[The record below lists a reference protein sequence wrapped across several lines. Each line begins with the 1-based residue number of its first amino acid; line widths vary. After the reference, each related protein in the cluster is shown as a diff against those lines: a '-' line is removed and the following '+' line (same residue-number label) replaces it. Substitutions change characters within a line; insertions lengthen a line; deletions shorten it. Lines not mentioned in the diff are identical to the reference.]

1 MRVRWRHGLVLVV
14 AGLCLFSSG
23 RIIQAGAS
31 FQSDAEKI
39 VPWDFRADFRHGLF
53 GWMSFP
59 LFQDIGFDPTIITRR
74 EGSDVVLFRELRAFG
89 EQRLSIGV
97 IRPISFIARPATRIR
112 LRYTLRWASPE
123 ATFGLI
129 LAGEDG
135 KKYRASLPAGDGT
148 HSAAIGGAQLAV
160 PAAGVPVEAIILQG
174 SVERPVLNATSEIIL
189 REFEMQSFRPAEV
202 PVISPVLA
210 RGVNQDSLVATRVLA
225 PGESFPLVLG
235 PRSSNTNVTLRNG
248 NGKLEVERSLPA
260 ASSPESSYSIPLAP
274 KAEPGLWTAELAGG
288 GARTRFSFLVM
299 GNIPAHPRLLLSPA
313 RLEQLR
319 SAPEFAAFRDR
330 LRQQARAQAGKITFN
345 VAAGDNLARVPVGR
359 SLRPSFE
366 GEINPYFDLLG
377 SYADCIAWNAL
388 NYRLT
393 ADPASLEAARRAL
406 LTVTKWQ
413 TWTPPRFASHGLH
426 TYYEVGVFSQ
436 EVAFG
441 YDLIASDL
449 SQTEKEEVAQAF
461 WQKAIKPTVD
471 EYFLYNRMPIAASN
485 WMPNSLGGV
494 LAAAAVVAG
503 DVPEWRNREGV
514 AVAELALAFEQALDA
529 LFPGDGS
536 EVEPAGYH
544 HFALA
549 GVSYGMAALR
559 ALHIRPPSTDKMLN
573 AFWWPHYAMVRPDLV
588 LDGGDFGGGMRGLPA
603 FAWGAEHGAIPALRA
618 FYERAG
624 NPLVQPR
631 ASARDTGA
639 GPGALPHLLDL
650 VCCTGAAPAVDPPPR
665 SRVFPLRGSAVLRSG
680 FDPDSTVISLRAGPW
695 FNHEHH
701 DNGGFLI
708 AAFGSRLIWEA
719 GRAGYYNEPNYHSY
733 FTQAAGHNTVLLDE
747 DAFSQVAYNG
757 RYLKAFQDYPRIT
770 EHVFSPAFDYVA
782 TDLAAAYNGR
792 LSSYRRD
799 FLFLPPDVLII
810 YDELQAPEPH
820 TYTWLLHPSDE
831 NIPVV
836 EGNRARIETR
846 AARAV
851 MTAAGSAGSWD
862 IKTTPMLV
870 GIFRN
875 LERGKLPERYVLRL
889 ASEKANSARFLV
901 GMQFSPQA
909 NLADSKLSLLQP
921 TQSGNSLGLADETE
935 GISMA
940 IRTGTGNLSL
950 GNLNTDG
957 VMLAVKRKA
966 NSETWLAAKARSVL
980 RQGQKLFWATHPA
993 SVSWQQSSN
1002 DLELN
1007 LNLPAAATVEIRM
1020 PSSPARVLIDGT
1032 PAEFSFRSAGDHGF
1046 VVISRLSQGG
1056 HLLSL
1061 STRAAL

>member
-1 MRVRWRHGLVLVV
+1 MRFRWRYGLVLIL
-14 AGLCLFSSG
+14 AGLFSYD
-23 RIIQAGAS
+23 RIIEAGTPL
-31 FQSDAEKI
+31 QSEAERI

-74 EGSDVVLFRELRAFG
+74 EGSEVVLFRELRSYG
-89 EQRLSIGV
+89 EQSLSIGV
-97 IRPISFIARPATRIR
+97 IRPLSFIARPATRIR
-112 LRYTLRWASPE
+112 LRYTLRWASPDT
-123 ATFGLI
+123 TFGLI

-135 KKYRASLPAGDGT
+135 KKYRAALPAGDGT
-148 HSAAIGGAQLAV
+148 HAAAIGGAELAV
-160 PAAGVPVEAIILQG
+160 PSAGVRVEAIILQG

-189 REFEMQSFRPAEV
+189 REFEIQSFRPAEV
-202 PVISPVLA
+202 PVIRPVLA
-210 RGVNQDSLVATRVLA
+210 RGVYQDSLVATRTLA
-225 PGESFPLVLG
+225 PGESLPLLLG
-235 PRSSNTNVTLRNG
+235 PRTSNTKVTLRNG
-248 NGKLEVERSLPA
+248 NGKIEVERTLSA
-260 ASSPESSYSIPLAP
+260 AAAPETSYSIPLPP
-274 KAEPGLWTAELAGG
+274 KPQPGLWSAELAGG
-288 GARTRFSFLVM
+288 GARTQFSFLVI
-299 GNIPAHPRLLLSPA
+299 GDIPAHPRLLLSSA

-319 SAPEFAAFRDR
+319 SAPELAGFRDR

-388 NYRLT
+388 DYRLT
-393 ADPASLEAARRAL
+393 GDRTSLDAARRAL

-449 SQTEKEEVAQAF
+449 SQPEKDEVAQAF
-461 WQKAIKPTVD
+461 WHKAIKPTVD

-503 DVPEWRNREGV
+503 DVSEWRNREGV
-514 AVAELALAFEQALDA
+514 AVAELALAFEQTLDT

-544 HFALA
+544 HFAQA

-559 ALHIRPPSTDKMLN
+559 ALYITPPSTAKMLE

-603 FAWGAEHGAIPALRA
+603 FAWGAEYGGIPALRA
-618 FYERAG
+618 FYDRAG

-631 ASARDTGA
+631 SSARETGA
-639 GPGALPHLLDL
+639 GPGLPHLLDL
-650 VCCTGAAPAVDPPPR
+650 VCCTGPAPAVNPPPR

-695 FNHEHH
+695 FNHEHR
-701 DNGGFLI
+701 DNGGFLV

-747 DAFSQVAYNG
+747 DDFSHAPYNG
-757 RYLKAFQDYPRIT
+757 RYLKAFQEYPRIT
-770 EHVFSPAFDYVA
+770 EHVFSPAVDYVA
-782 TDLAAAYNGR
+782 TNLAPAYEGR

-799 FLFLPPDVLII
+799 FLFLPPDMLII
-810 YDELQAPEPH
+810 YDELQAPQPH

-831 NIPVV
+831 NKPVL

-862 IKTTPMLV
+862 IKTTPVLV

-889 ASEKANSARFLV
+889 ASGKANSARFLV
-901 GMQFSPQA
+901 GMQFSPQKA
-909 NLADSKLSLLQP
+909 NSVDSKLSLLQT
-921 TQSGNSLGLADETE
+921 TQSANSLGLANETH
-935 GISMA
+935 GVSMA
-940 IRTGTGNLSL
+940 ARTGTGDLSL
-950 GNLNTDG
+950 ETLNTDG
-957 VMLAVKRKA
+957 VILAVKRKA
-966 NSETWLAAKARSVL
+966 DSETWLATKARSVL
-980 RQGQKLFWATHPA
+980 REGQKLFSATHPA
-993 SVSWQQSSN
+993 SVSWQESPN
-1002 DLELN
+1002 RIELN
-1007 LNLPAAATVEIRM
+1007 LYLSAAATVEIRVS
-1020 PSSPARVLIDGT
+1020 SSPARVLIDGT
-1032 PAEFSFRSAGDHGF
+1032 PGEFGFRSSGDHGF

-1061 STRAAL
+1061 STRTAP

>member
-1 MRVRWRHGLVLVV
+1 MQVRWRYGLVLIL

-23 RIIQAGAS
+23 IIEAGTP
-31 FQSDAEKI
+31 FQSEAVQI
-39 VPWDFRADFRHGLF
+39 VPWDFRADFGRGLF

-74 EGSDVVLFRELRAFG
+74 EGSDVVLFRELRSYG
-89 EQRLSIGV
+89 EKRLAVGV
-97 IRPISFIARPATRIR
+97 IRPINFIARPATRIR
-112 LRYTLRWASPE
+112 LRYTLRWASSE

-135 KKYRASLPAGDGT
+135 KKYRATLPAADGT
-148 HSAAIGGAQLAV
+148 HSASVSGAQLAV
-160 PAAGVPVEAIILQG
+160 PAAGVGIEAIILQG
-174 SVERPVLNATSEIIL
+174 WVERPVLNATSEIIL

-202 PVISPVLA
+202 PVLSPVLA

-235 PRSSNTNVTLRNG
+235 PRSSNTKVTLRKG
-248 NGKLEVERSLPA
+248 NGKIEVERSLPA
-260 ASSPESSYSIPLAP
+260 ASAPESSYSIPLSAN
-274 KAEPGLWTAELAGG
+274 AEPGLWTAELAGG

-299 GNIPAHPRLLLSPA
+299 GNIPAHPRLLLSAA

-319 SAPEFAAFRDR
+319 SAPEFTAFRDR
-330 LRQQARAQAGKITFN
+330 LRQQARAQAGKITYN

-366 GEINPYFDLLG
+366 GEIRPYFDLLG
-377 SYADCIAWNAL
+377 AYSDCIAWNAL
-388 NYRLT
+388 DYRLT
-393 ADPASLEAARRAL
+393 GDRASLDAARRAL
-406 LTVTKWQ
+406 LTVTKWK

-441 YDLIASDL
+441 YDLIADDL
-449 SQTEKEEVAQAF
+449 SQAEKAEVAQAF
-461 WQKAIKPTVD
+461 WEKAIKPTVD

-503 DVPEWRNREGV
+503 DTPEWRNREGI
-514 AVAELALAFEQALDA
+514 AVAELALAFEQTLDM

-544 HFALA
+544 HFALS
-549 GVSYGMAALR
+549 GVSFGMAALQ
-559 ALHIRPPSTDKMLN
+559 ALNIRPPSTSKMLD

-588 LDGGDFGGGMRGLPA
+588 LDGGDFGGGMRGLPG
-603 FAWGAEHGAIPALRA
+603 FAWGAEHGGIPALRA
-618 FYERAG
+618 FYDRAG
-624 NPLVQPR
+624 KPLVQSRP
-631 ASARDTGA
+631 SARAA
-639 GPGALPHLLDL
+639 GGEGGALPHMLDL
-650 VCCTGAAPAVDPPPR
+650 VCCTKPAPTVDPPPR

-701 DNGGFLI
+701 DNGSFLV
-708 AAFGSRLIWEA
+708 AAFGSRVIWEA
-719 GRAGYYNEPNYHSY
+719 GRAGYYNEPEYHSY
-733 FTQAAGHNTVLLDE
+733 FTKAAGHNTVLLDE
-747 DAFSQVAYNG
+747 DAFSHAAYNG

-770 EHVFSPAFDYVA
+770 EHVFSPTFDYVV
-782 TDLAAAYNGR
+782 TDLAPAYEGR
-792 LSSYRRD
+792 LSGYRRE
-799 FLFLPPDVLII
+799 FLFLPPDVLIV
-810 YDELQAPEPH
+810 YDELQAPQSH

-831 NIPVV
+831 NKPVV

-851 MTAAGSAGSWD
+851 MTAAGPAAAWE
-862 IKTTPMLV
+862 IKTTPTLV
-870 GIFRN
+870 GIFRD

-889 ASEKANSARFLV
+889 PSEKANSARFLV

-909 NLADSKLSLLQP
+909 ANNSKLSLLQP
-921 TQSGNSLGLADETE
+921 TQSANSLGLANETE
-935 GISMA
+935 GMSMA
-940 IRTGTGNLSL
+940 VRTGTGNLSL
-950 GNLNTDG
+950 GNLYTDG
-957 VMLAVKRKA
+957 AMLAVKQKA
-966 NSETWLAAKARSVL
+966 NSETWLATKARTVV
-980 RQGQKLFWATHPA
+980 REGQKLFSATVPA
-993 SVSWQQSSN
+993 SVSWQQSPN
-1002 DLELN
+1002 GIELN
-1007 LNLPAAATVEIRM
+1007 LYLTAAATVEIRTSSS
-1020 PSSPARVLIDGT
+1020 SSPARVQIDGT
-1032 PAEFSFRSAGDHGF
+1032 PGEFSFRSAGDHGI

-1061 STRAAL
+1061 STRTAP